1 MQPLPHHYHVQA
13 QASAD
18 SLVHLNSGE
27 LATLESAPPVQFG
40 GDGKHWSPEE
50 LLLAAVADCFIL
62 SFKAVA
68 TGSNFSWENLTCA
81 VEGVLDRVE
90 KVNRFTG
97 FTLNVTLTCSVGVD
111 PEKAERLLEKAK
123 AVCLVSNS
131 LNANFNLASTLVDD
145 A

>member
-81 VEGVLDRVE
+81 VEGVLEREGRVT
-90 KVNRFTG
+90 RFTRYIL
-97 FTLNVTLTCSVGVD
+97 TVALTCGAEAD
-111 PEKAERLLEKAK
+111 KEKAQKLLEKAES
-123 AVCLVSNS
+123 VCLVSSS
-131 LNANFNLASTLVDD
+131 LNGEFELKTEIN
-145 A
+145 